1 MTACGESDTE
11 SRSIAEIE
19 NENTNEDDDGSS
31 WIDEEGV
38 GSSWIDEDGVGS
50 NWDEAEY
57 VDEAVIDDEE
67 DDSDFW
73 NWSGDEEDREYEDG
87 GYEVDD
93 FLVPDCNRQGVR
105 AECSY
110 LIDTDDDE

>member
-19 NENTNEDDDGSS
+19 NEDTNEEDDGSS
-31 WIDEEGV
+31 WIDDDGV
-38 GSSWIDEDGVGS
+38 GSNWIDEDGVGS

-57 VDEAVIDDEE
+57 VDEAGIDD
-67 DDSDFW
+67 DDNSDFW
-73 NWSGDEEDREYEDG
+73 NWSDDEEDREYEDG
-87 GYEVDD
+87 GYEGDD
-93 FLVPDCNRQGVR
+93 FLGPDFNRQDGR